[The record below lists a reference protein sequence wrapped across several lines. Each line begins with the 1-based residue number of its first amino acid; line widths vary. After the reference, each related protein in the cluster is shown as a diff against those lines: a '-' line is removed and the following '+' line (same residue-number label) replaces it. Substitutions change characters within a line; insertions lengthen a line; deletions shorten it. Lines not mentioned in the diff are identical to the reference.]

1 MYIGSDA
8 SKVQVQASEPDEG
21 NCTKY
26 SGKIGDNLVFEI
38 VIDSIN
44 TVKRYHCYKVK
55 NELRPN

>member
-8 SKVQVQASEPDEG
+8 SKVTVQASEPEG

-55 NELRPN
+55 NEF